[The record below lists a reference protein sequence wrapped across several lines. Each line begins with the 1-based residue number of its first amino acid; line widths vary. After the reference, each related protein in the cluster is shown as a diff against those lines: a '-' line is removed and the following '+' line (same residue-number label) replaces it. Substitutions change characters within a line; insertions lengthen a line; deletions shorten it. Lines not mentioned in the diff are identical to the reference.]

1 MPALHTSR
9 VMERYP
15 GNGKLLRAYGKFL
28 EDVKHDPWAANRQYQ
43 EALKVGLGDSMINLG
58 SYVGADG
65 KQQSWLS
72 SVDEKVDGIC
82 VANAQGNIIMVNQVR
97 LGRYLGHCV
106 CQDLFA
112 CRILFW

>member
-1 MPALHTSR
+1 MCQAILHADIHSCLPRPVR

-43 EALKVGLGDSMINLG
+43 EALKVGVGDSMINLG

-65 KQQSWLS
+65 KQLSWLS
-72 SVDEKVDGIC
+72 SVDVKVDGIV
-82 VANAQGNIIMVNQVR
+82 VANAQGSIVMVNLV
-97 LGRYLGHCV
+97 GAGATADHC
-106 CQDLFA
+106 QH
-112 CRILFW
+112 